1 MLLERKYINI
11 LKSVVSREISAK
23 YKGTVFGAV
32 WNIINPLFMLLIYS
46 TVFLHVFKA
55 RWEIGNN
62 EYADYALM
70 LFIGI
75 ITHIFMS
82 EVLTGATAVIRNN
95 SHIVKKIVFPLEI
108 LPVTV
113 VLVAALNFMIGIVL
127 TLIYSISMGYINA
140 PLNLLFIPIII
151 GVYVTTL
158 LALSYFFSSI
168 SVYVRD
174 VQQVIPVVSLV
185 LLFTSTVFFSIRTAP
200 DSLGAILYINP
211 ISIIA
216 DALRESIYTESVSWH
231 RLLSL
236 FLISSVMLVFF
247 YKIYNKLKL
256 GFTDVL

>member
-1 MLLERKYINI
+1 
-11 LKSVVSREISAK
+11 
-23 YKGTVFGAV
+23 
-32 WNIINPLFMLLIYS
+32 
-46 TVFLHVFKA
+46 
-55 RWEIGNN
+55 
-62 EYADYALM
+62 
-70 LFIGI
+70 
-75 ITHIFMS
+75 
-82 EVLTGATAVIRNN
+82 
-95 SHIVKKIVFPLEI
+95 
-108 LPVTV
+108 
-113 VLVAALNFMIGIVL
+113 
-127 TLIYSISMGYINA
+127 
-140 PLNLLFIPIII
+140 
-151 GVYVTTL
+151 VTTL

-200 DSLGAILYINP
+200 DSLRAILYINP

-236 FLISSVMLVFF
+236 FFISSVMLVFF